1 MKLIRWTACAALV
14 LAAACGGDDGGAPD
28 GQVAPDTQ
36 AAAPAA
42 APAPALPADSETSVP
57 AEMSQPGASAPQPG
71 TEPAP
76 TAADSAAA
84 AREDVSPEWKAR
96 ERTMASYERCMEQAR
111 GAEGPLRERLEA
123 ACGQRS
129 GAP

>member
-1 MKLIRWTACAALV
+1 MKLRRWTACAALGF
-14 LAAACGGDDGGAPD
+14 AAACGGDGGAPD

-36 AAAPAA
+36 AAAPAVPA
-42 APAPALPADSETSVP
+42 DSGTSVRAETSRPGAPAPRD
-57 AEMSQPGASAPQPG
+57 G